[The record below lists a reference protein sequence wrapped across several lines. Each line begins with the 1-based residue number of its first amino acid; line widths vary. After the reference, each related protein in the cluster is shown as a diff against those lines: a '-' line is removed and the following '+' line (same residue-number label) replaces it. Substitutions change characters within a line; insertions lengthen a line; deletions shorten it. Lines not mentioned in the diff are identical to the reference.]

1 MNPIAGFPMDGTVGE
16 AAGSLGAASQAIAQ
30 LGSLSSAASMQAD
43 SILRSL
49 QGSLSQ
55 SSPGQAAPA
64 QSTPSPG
71 PSAGVSAASI
81 ESLLRGGL
89 NWLTNLL
96 GGAAGGAAGEGLA
109 AEAVQLALPLAI

>member
-96 GGAAGGAAGEGLA
+96 GGAAGEGLA